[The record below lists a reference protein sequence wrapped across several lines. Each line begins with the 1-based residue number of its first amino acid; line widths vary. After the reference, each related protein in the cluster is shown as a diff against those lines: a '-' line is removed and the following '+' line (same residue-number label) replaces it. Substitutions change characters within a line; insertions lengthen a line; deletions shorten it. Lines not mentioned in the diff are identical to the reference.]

1 MREKEK
7 LKGFLKGEM
16 QERMKEQENY
26 KNKTEKKGELKEK
39 EESVHKRK
47 KKEDIRLWKLK
58 NDFLFN
64 HFKCNWCHTK
74 DRLANILCSQ
84 MIKQSH

>member
-1 MREKEK
+1 MREKGK
-7 LKGFLKGEM
+7 LKGILKGEM
-16 QERMKEQENY
+16 QETMKEQENY
-26 KNKTEKKGELKEK
+26 KTRLRKKGELK

-47 KKEDIRLWKLK
+47 KKDDIRLWKLK

-74 DRLANILCSQ
+74 DCLANILCSQ